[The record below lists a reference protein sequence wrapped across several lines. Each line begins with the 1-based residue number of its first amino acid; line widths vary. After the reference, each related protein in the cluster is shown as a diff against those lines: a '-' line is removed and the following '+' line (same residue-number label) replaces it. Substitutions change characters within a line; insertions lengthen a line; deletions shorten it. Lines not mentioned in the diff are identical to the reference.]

1 VGRSAT
7 RAERWLTRLIYEQ
20 CLDNGDG
27 GALREKQRWSSL
39 HRLLDGFL
47 DGWVVMVMV
56 MVMIICRG
64 V

>member
-1 VGRSAT
+1 M
-7 RAERWLTRLIYEQ
+7 RAERWLTRLVYEQ
-20 CLDNGDG
+20 SLDNGDV